1 MPTSCE
7 THQNTPFRKTPYKH
21 NLKNT
26 SAMKIATTNA
36 ATIKRP
42 RTITP
47 ADKGVPPPGQLTG
60 VYDDIQNT
68 TRPPPTAPSR
78 LLLGHPREV

>member
-1 MPTSCE
+1 
-7 THQNTPFRKTPYKH
+7 
-21 NLKNT
+21 
-26 SAMKIATTNA
+26 MKIATTNA

-68 TRPPPTAPSR
+68 TRPPLPPPPVYFSGIHGKCDDAVT
-78 LLLGHPREV
+78 

>member
-1 MPTSCE
+1 
-7 THQNTPFRKTPYKH
+7 
-21 NLKNT
+21 
-26 SAMKIATTNA
+26 MKIATTNA

-68 TRPPPTAPSR
+68 TRPPPYRPLPSTSR
-78 LLLGHPREV
+78 ASTGSVTMP